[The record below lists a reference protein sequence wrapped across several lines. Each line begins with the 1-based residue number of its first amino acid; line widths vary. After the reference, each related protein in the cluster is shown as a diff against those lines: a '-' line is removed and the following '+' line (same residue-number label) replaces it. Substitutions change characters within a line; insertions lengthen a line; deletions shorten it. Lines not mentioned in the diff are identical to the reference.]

1 MKHHEVDMLSGSI
14 VKGLLA
20 MTLPIMVMNL
30 SQSLFSVIDM
40 TVLGKLVND
49 DAVGAVGACGMLIT
63 LINSLMI
70 GISAGANVVVAKHL
84 GRGHRETVERA
95 VGTSVL
101 FSLVGGGALTI
112 LGLCCARVFLRW
124 VNCPE
129 SLMDQAVL
137 YFRIY
142 FCGVPVLMLYN
153 FCVAVLRATGDTRRP
168 MVYLIIGG
176 VSKIVLNFSLITLF
190 DMTVEG
196 VAIATILSNL
206 IAGGLAFLALWK
218 HEDLAPFRF
227 RHLRLY
233 GPELKEILY
242 IGVPT
247 GLQSAMYSLANV
259 VISATVNSFGAAAT
273 KGISIAN
280 QFDNILYQI
289 CHAPS
294 LATISYVAQN
304 IGAHNVKRAN
314 RSVAR
319 AMLITVAFGATFGAM
334 SALFSAQLSS
344 LMSSDPEVIRFSQQ
358 KMVIISSTYFICGIN
373 EVLCAALRGIGRPL
387 VPTIT
392 ALVFTCILRFVW
404 VYLIFPLIP
413 NMTFLYLVWPV
424 GWTLSI
430 FTMLFF
436 YFPKIRQL
444 KEQYPVPKS
453 LT

>member
-14 VKGLLA
+14 VRGLLA

-176 VSKIVLNFSLITLF
+176 ISKIVLNFSLITLF
-190 DMTVEG
+190 HTTVDG
-196 VAIATILSNL
+196 VALATILSNL

-218 HEDLAPFRF
+218 HEELAPFRF

-304 IGAHNVKRAN
+304 IGAHNIKRAN

-319 AMLITVAFGATFGAM
+319 SMLITVAFGATFGAL

-344 LMSSDPEVIRFSQQ
+344 LMSPDPEVIRFSQQ

-387 VPTIT
+387 VPTFT
-392 ALVFTCILRFVW
+392 ALAFTCILRFVW
-404 VYLIFPLIP
+404 VYLIFPLVP
-413 NMTFLYLVWPV
+413 NMTFLYLVGPV

-430 FTMLFF
+430 FTVLVF
-436 YFPKIRQL
+436 YFPTMAKLRE
-444 KEQYPVPKS
+444 KYPEPKP

>member
-20 MTLPIMVMNL
+20 MTIPIMVMNL

-70 GISAGANVVVAKHL
+70 GISAGSNVAVARHL
-84 GRGHRETVERA
+84 SRRHQETVHRA

-101 FSLVGGGALTI
+101 FSLVGGGAIMT
-112 LGLCCARVFLRW
+112 LGICCSRVFLTW
-124 VNCPE
+124 VNCPD

-137 YFRIY
+137 YFRLY

-153 FCVAVLRATGDTRRP
+153 FCVSILRATGDTQRP
-168 MVYLIIGG
+168 MIYLMIGG
-176 VSKIVLNFSLITLF
+176 ISKIVLNISFITLF
-190 DMTVEG
+190 HTTVDG

-206 IAGGLAFLALWK
+206 ISGGLAFVTLWK
-218 HEDLAPFRF
+218 YEKLAPFRF
-227 RHLRLY
+227 QYLRFY

-242 IGVPT
+242 IGIPT
-247 GLQSAMYSLANV
+247 GLQNAMYSLANV

-280 QFDNILYQI
+280 QFDGLLYQI

-294 LATISYVAQN
+294 LAVLSYVAQN
-304 IGAHNVKRAN
+304 IGVHNIKRAS
-314 RSVAR
+314 RSVFR
-319 AMLITVAFGATFGAM
+319 AMLITVAFGATFGTL

-344 LMSSDPEVIRFSQQ
+344 LMSPNPEVIRFSQQ
-358 KMVIISSTYFICGIN
+358 KMIIISSTYFICGIN
-373 EVLCAALRGIGRPL
+373 EVLCAALRGMGRPL
-387 VPTIT
+387 VPTFT

-404 VYLIFPLIP
+404 VYLVFPSAMEITRWSV
-413 NMTFLYLVWPV
+413 N
-424 GWTLSI
+424 
-430 FTMLFF
+430 TMG
-436 YFPKIRQL
+436 
-444 KEQYPVPKS
+444 S
-453 LT
+453 

>member
-20 MTLPIMVMNL
+20 MTIPIMVMNL

-63 LINSLMI
+63 PINSLMI
-70 GISAGANVVVAKHL
+70 GISAGSNVAVARHL
-84 GRGHRETVERA
+84 SRRHQETVNRA

-101 FSLVGGGALTI
+101 FSLVGGGAIMT
-112 LGLCCARVFLRW
+112 LGICCSSVFLTW
-124 VNCPE
+124 VNCPD

-137 YFRIY
+137 YFRLY

-153 FCVAVLRATGDTRRP
+153 FCVSILRATGDTQRP
-168 MVYLIIGG
+168 MIYLMIGG
-176 VSKIVLNFSLITLF
+176 ISKIVLNISFITLF
-190 DMTVEG
+190 HTTVDG

-206 IAGGLAFLALWK
+206 ISGGLAFVTLWK
-218 HEDLAPFRF
+218 YEKLAPFRF
-227 RHLRLY
+227 RYLRFY

-242 IGVPT
+242 IGIPT
-247 GLQSAMYSLANV
+247 GLQNAMYSLANV

-280 QFDNILYQI
+280 QFDGLLYQI

-294 LATISYVAQN
+294 LAVLSYVEQN
-304 IGAHNVKRAN
+304 IGVHNIKRAS
-314 RSVAR
+314 RSVFR
-319 AMLITVAFGATFGAM
+319 AMLITVAFGATFGAL
-334 SALFSAQLSS
+334 SALFSSQLSS
-344 LMSSDPEVIRFSQQ
+344 LMSPNPEVIRFSQQ
-358 KMVIISSTYFICGIN
+358 KMIIISSTYFICGIN
-373 EVLCAALRGIGRPL
+373 EVLCAALRGMGRPL
-387 VPTIT
+387 VPTFT
-392 ALVFTCILRFVW
+392 APVFTCILRFVW
-404 VYLIFPLIP
+404 VYLVFPLIP
-413 NMTFLYLVWPV
+413 NMTFLYLVWPI

-430 FTMLFF
+430 VTMLFF
-436 YFPKIRQL
+436 YIPSMSKLRAN
-444 KEQYPVPKS
+444 YPEVKS

>member
-20 MTLPIMVMNL
+20 MTIPIMVMNL

-112 LGLCCARVFLRW
+112 LGLCCARIFLGW

-176 VSKIVLNFSLITLF
+176 ISKIVLNFSLITLF
-190 DMTVEG
+190 HTTVDG
-196 VAIATILSNL
+196 VALATILSNL

-218 HEDLAPFRF
+218 HEELAPFRF

-319 AMLITVAFGATFGAM
+319 AMLITVAFGATFGTM

-344 LMSSDPEVIRFSQQ
+344 LMSPDPEVIRFSQQ

-387 VPTIT
+387 VPTVT
-392 ALVFTCILRFVW
+392 ALVFTCALRFVW
-404 VYLIFPLIP
+404 VYLIFPLVP

-424 GWTLSI
+424 GWTLSS

-436 YFPKIRQL
+436 YFPEIKRL
-444 KEQYPVPKS
+444 KQNYPEAI
-453 LT
+453 

>member
-20 MTLPIMVMNL
+20 MTIPIMVMNL

-112 LGLCCARVFLRW
+112 LGLCCARIFLGW

-176 VSKIVLNFSLITLF
+176 ISKIVLNFSLITLF
-190 DMTVEG
+190 HTTVDG
-196 VAIATILSNL
+196 VALATILSNL

-218 HEDLAPFRF
+218 HEELAPFRF

-319 AMLITVAFGATFGAM
+319 AMLITVAFGATFGTM

-344 LMSSDPEVIRFSQQ
+344 LMSPDPEVIRFSQQ

-387 VPTIT
+387 VPTVT
-392 ALVFTCILRFVW
+392 ALVFTCALRFVW

-436 YFPKIRQL
+436 YFPEIKRL
-444 KEQYPVPKS
+444 KQKYPEAI
-453 LT
+453 

>member
-14 VKGLLA
+14 VRGLLA

-176 VSKIVLNFSLITLF
+176 ISKIVLNFSLITLF
-190 DMTVEG
+190 HTTVDG
-196 VAIATILSNL
+196 VALATILSNL

-218 HEDLAPFRF
+218 HEELAPFRF

-304 IGAHNVKRAN
+304 IGAHNIKRAN

-319 AMLITVAFGATFGAM
+319 SMLITVAFGATFGAL

-344 LMSSDPEVIRFSQQ
+344 LMSPDPEVIRFSQQ

-387 VPTIT
+387 VPTFT
-392 ALVFTCILRFVW
+392 ALAFTCILRFVW

-413 NMTFLYLVWPV
+413 NLTFLYLVWPV
-424 GWTLSI
+424 GWLLSI
-430 FTMLFF
+430 IALICVYIPTV
-436 YFPKIRQL
+436 K
-444 KEQYPVPKS
+444 K
-453 LT
+453 LTREADAAAQS

>member
-153 FCVAVLRATGDTRRP
+153 FCVAVLRATGDTQRP

-176 VSKIVLNFSLITLF
+176 VSKIVLNFSLISVF
-190 DMTVEG
+190 RMTVDG
-196 VAIATILSNL
+196 VALATILSNL

-218 HEDLAPFRF
+218 HEELAPFRF
-227 RHLRLY
+227 RHLRFY
-233 GPELKEILY
+233 GQELKEILY

-319 AMLITVAFGATFGAM
+319 SMLITVAFGATFGAL

-344 LMSSDPEVIRFSQQ
+344 LMSPDPEVIRFSQQ

-387 VPTIT
+387 VPTFT
-392 ALVFTCILRFVW
+392 ALAFTCILRFVW
-404 VYLIFPLIP
+404 VYLIFPLVP

-436 YFPKIRQL
+436 YFPTMAKLRE
-444 KEQYPVPKS
+444 KYPEPKS

>member
-20 MTLPIMVMNL
+20 MTIPIMVMNL

-70 GISAGANVVVAKHL
+70 GISAGSNVAVARHL
-84 GRGHRETVERA
+84 SRRHQETVHRA

-101 FSLVGGGALTI
+101 FSLVGGGAIMT
-112 LGLCCARVFLRW
+112 LGICCSRVFLTW
-124 VNCPE
+124 VNCPD

-137 YFRIY
+137 YFRLY

-153 FCVAVLRATGDTRRP
+153 FCVSILRATGDTQRP
-168 MVYLIIGG
+168 MIYLMIGG
-176 VSKIVLNFSLITLF
+176 ISKIVLNISFITLF
-190 DMTVEG
+190 HTTVDG

-206 IAGGLAFLALWK
+206 ISGGLAFVTLWK
-218 HEDLAPFRF
+218 YEKLAPFRF
-227 RHLRLY
+227 RYLRFY

-242 IGVPT
+242 IGIPT
-247 GLQSAMYSLANV
+247 GLQNAMYSLANV

-280 QFDNILYQI
+280 QFDGLLYQI
-289 CHAPS
+289 CNAPS
-294 LATISYVAQN
+294 LAVISYVAQN
-304 IGAHNVKRAN
+304 IGVHNIKRAGQ
-314 RSVAR
+314 SVLR
-319 AMLITVAFGATFGAM
+319 AMLITVAFGATFGAL

-344 LMSSDPEVIRFSQQ
+344 LMSPDPEVIRFSQQ
-358 KMVIISSTYFICGIN
+358 KMIIISSTYFICGIN
-373 EVLCAALRGIGRPL
+373 EVLCAALRGMGRPL
-387 VPTIT
+387 VPTFT
-392 ALVFTCILRFVW
+392 ALAFTCILRFVW
-404 VYLIFPLIP
+404 VYLVFPLIP
-413 NMTFLYLVWPV
+413 NMTFLYLVWPI

-430 FTMLFF
+430 VTMLFC
-436 YFPKIRQL
+436 YIPSMAKLRA
-444 KEQYPVPKS
+444 KYPEAKS

>member
-20 MTLPIMVMNL
+20 MTIPIMVMNL

-70 GISAGANVVVAKHL
+70 GISAGSNVAVARHL
-84 GRGHRETVERA
+84 SRQHQETVHRA

-101 FSLVGGGALTI
+101 FSLVGGGAIMT
-112 LGLCCARVFLRW
+112 LGICCSRVFLTW
-124 VNCPE
+124 VNCPD

-137 YFRIY
+137 YFRLY

-153 FCVAVLRATGDTRRP
+153 FCVSILRATGDTQRP
-168 MVYLIIGG
+168 MIYLMIGG
-176 VSKIVLNFSLITLF
+176 ISKIVLNISFITLF
-190 DMTVEG
+190 HTTVDG

-206 IAGGLAFLALWK
+206 ISGGLAFVTLWK
-218 HEDLAPFRF
+218 YEKLAPFRF
-227 RHLRLY
+227 RYLRFY

-242 IGVPT
+242 IGIPT
-247 GLQSAMYSLANV
+247 GLQNAMYSLANV

-280 QFDNILYQI
+280 QFDGLLYQI

-294 LATISYVAQN
+294 LAVLSYVAQN
-304 IGAHNVKRAN
+304 IGVHNIKRAS
-314 RSVAR
+314 RSVFR
-319 AMLITVAFGATFGAM
+319 AMLITVAFGATFGTL

-344 LMSSDPEVIRFSQQ
+344 LMSPNPEVIRFSQQ
-358 KMVIISSTYFICGIN
+358 KMIIISSTYFICGIN
-373 EVLCAALRGIGRPL
+373 EVLCAALRGMGRPL
-387 VPTIT
+387 VPTFT

-404 VYLIFPLIP
+404 VYLVFPLIP
-413 NMTFLYLVWPV
+413 NMTFLYLVWPI

-430 FTMLFF
+430 VTMLFF
-436 YFPKIRQL
+436 YIPSMAKLRV
-444 KEQYPVPKS
+444 KYPEAKS

>member
-101 FSLVGGGALTI
+101 FSLVGGGTLTI

-176 VSKIVLNFSLITLF
+176 ISKIVLNFSLITLF
-190 DMTVEG
+190 HTTVDG
-196 VAIATILSNL
+196 VALATILSNL
-206 IAGGLAFLALWK
+206 IAG
-218 HEDLAPFRF
+218 
-227 RHLRLY
+227 
-233 GPELKEILY
+233 
-242 IGVPT
+242 
-247 GLQSAMYSLANV
+247 
-259 VISATVNSFGAAAT
+259 
-273 KGISIAN
+273 
-280 QFDNILYQI
+280 
-289 CHAPS
+289 
-294 LATISYVAQN
+294 
-304 IGAHNVKRAN
+304 
-314 RSVAR
+314 
-319 AMLITVAFGATFGAM
+319 
-334 SALFSAQLSS
+334 
-344 LMSSDPEVIRFSQQ
+344 
-358 KMVIISSTYFICGIN
+358 
-373 EVLCAALRGIGRPL
+373 
-387 VPTIT
+387 
-392 ALVFTCILRFVW
+392 
-404 VYLIFPLIP
+404 
-413 NMTFLYLVWPV
+413 
-424 GWTLSI
+424 
-430 FTMLFF
+430 
-436 YFPKIRQL
+436 
-444 KEQYPVPKS
+444 
-453 LT
+453 

>member
-20 MTLPIMVMNL
+20 MTIPIMVMNL

-176 VSKIVLNFSLITLF
+176 ISKIVLNFSLITLF
-190 DMTVEG
+190 HTTVDG
-196 VAIATILSNL
+196 VALATILSNL

-218 HEDLAPFRF
+218 HEELAPFRF

-304 IGAHNVKRAN
+304 IGAHNIKRAN

-319 AMLITVAFGATFGAM
+319 SMLITVAFGATFGAL

-344 LMSSDPEVIRFSQQ
+344 LMSPDPEVIRFSQQ

-387 VPTIT
+387 VPTFT

-404 VYLIFPLIP
+404 VYLI
-413 NMTFLYLVWPV
+413 T
-424 GWTLSI
+424 
-430 FTMLFF
+430 
-436 YFPKIRQL
+436 
-444 KEQYPVPKS
+444 
-453 LT
+453 